1 MDKQLEKLYQDQIKN
16 EWFSAYLYLSMAA
29 YFESINLE
37 GFAHWMYKQAGEEQ
51 VHGKKMFDFLID
63 RGVKV
68 VLQAI
73 PQPPADFA
81 SALEAMEKTLE
92 HEQKV
97 TGLINAIAE
106 QADKVNDRPSKVFIQ
121 WFVSEQVEEEK
132 NASRILDML
141 KKIPL
146 NSSGIFQLDHRLA
159 KRE

>member
-1 MDKQLEKLYQDQIKN
+1 MDKQLEKLFQDQIKN
-16 EWFSAYLYLSMAA
+16 EWYSAYLYLSMAA
-29 YFESINLE
+29 YFEAANFG

-81 SALEAMEKTLE
+81 SPAAVFEMSSE

-97 TGLINAIAE
+97 TALINGIAD
-106 QADKVNDRPSKVFIQ
+106 QADKVNDHPAKVFIQ
-121 WFVSEQVEEEK
+121 WFITEQVEEEK
-132 NASRILDML
+132 NASRILDLL
-141 KKIPL
+141 KKIPPK
-146 NSSGIFQLDHRLA
+146 SAGIFQLDHQLG